1 MGNSAAKERRK
12 KLMELVHPEKIEE
25 LREFLAEPEVDVNAR
40 DDKTHYTALM
50 EAALSDSVQSL
61 KILLEAG
68 ANVNKGNKTG
78 ETPLMCAAK
87 HGSEECTNA
96 LLAAGADVNK
106 RNKEG
111 CTALWFALESDNVCV
126 EILINAGADV
136 KMAHRVTARTLTKAI
151 LVANDNLVRLLLEAG
166 VDPNVGIFNR
176 PLASAAMYGHH
187 RCMEQIVKGG
197 ADVNELDKEG
207 MTVLQVIS
215 RPHRHIHLYDPE
227 LDHDNDR
234 VECARVAIKAE
245 AHVNIIY
252 QGCNSLMS
260 HLHRNN
266 IMNMDLVQLL
276 YAAGEMVD
284 WPVLEQWL
292 EEPQMGTVIPE
303 WLRGAEARREECA
316 SLKNLCRVSIR
327 THLLHLDRHSSL
339 FFRVPKLGLPAP
351 ITRYLLYNIDLDKPY
366 TSGVSLRDFGSLS
379 SRRMNSYVRSS
390 RPKSSRPS

>member
-1 MGNSAAKERRK
+1 MGNSAAKEKRK
-12 KLMELVHPEKIEE
+12 KLTDLVCPPKIEE
-25 LREFLAEPEVDVNAR
+25 LREFLADPEVDVNAR
-40 DDKTHYTALM
+40 DARTHYTALM
-50 EAALSDSVQSL
+50 QAAMSNSVESM

-68 ANVNKGNKTG
+68 ADVNKGSNKSRD
-78 ETPLMCAAK
+78 TPLMCAARR
-87 HGSEECTNA
+87 GSEECTNT

-136 KMAHRVTARTLTKAI
+136 MMAHRITCRTLSKAI
-151 LVANDNLVRLLLEAG
+151 LVRNDKLVRLLLEAG
-166 VDPNVGIFNR
+166 ADPNVGLYNK

-197 ADVNELDKEG
+197 ADVNDLDKEG
-207 MTVLQVIS
+207 MTILQIIS

-252 QGCNSLMS
+252 QGSNALMS
-260 HLHRNN
+260 HLHKNN
-266 IMNMDLVQLL
+266 LMNMDLVQLL

-284 WPVLEQWL
+284 WTALEQWVQEQL
-292 EEPQMGTVIPE
+292 PMDTAVLE
-303 WLRGAEARREECA
+303 WLQGVEARREEECA
-316 SLKNLCRVSIR
+316 SLKNLCRLSIR

-351 ITRYLLYNIDLDKPY
+351 IIRYLLYNIDLDKSY
-366 TSGVSLRDFGSLS
+366 ISGVSLS

-390 RPKSSRPS
+390 KLRSSRPSSRN